1 MKDTHTP
8 RASCPGWGAGTTI
21 CLAPVRCI
29 MVSKYMAGFGN
40 ERDRMLKSFVRGRSE
55 EAKAVK
61 VRLMWVT
68 CFSPKA
74 R

>member
-1 MKDTHTP
+1 
-8 RASCPGWGAGTTI
+8 
-21 CLAPVRCI
+21 
-29 MVSKYMAGFGN
+29 MAGFGN

-61 VRLMWVT
+61 FRLMWVA

>member
-1 MKDTHTP
+1 
-8 RASCPGWGAGTTI
+8 
-21 CLAPVRCI
+21 
-29 MVSKYMAGFGN
+29 MAGFGN